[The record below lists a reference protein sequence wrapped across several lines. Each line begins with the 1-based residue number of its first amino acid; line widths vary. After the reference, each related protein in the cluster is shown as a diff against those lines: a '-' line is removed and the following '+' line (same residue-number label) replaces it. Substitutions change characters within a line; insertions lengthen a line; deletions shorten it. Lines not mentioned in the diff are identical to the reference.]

1 MTTVSYQIN
10 SSRRVCAG
18 VVALAGCLLGGTLSV
33 AHAMTPT
40 DGVPT
45 ATVNYGDLDLSTQAG
60 ALTLYRRIAAAARQV
75 CPDEDTRNLASF
87 ARSRACQAEA
97 IARAVS
103 DSHIPQLAAVYAARS
118 KHG

>member
-10 SSRRVCAG
+10 SSRRVSAG
-18 VVALAGCLLGGTLSV
+18 VVALAGCLLGATLSV

-45 ATVNYGDLDLSTQAG
+45 ATVNYGDLDLSTQDG

-75 CPDEDTRNLASF
+75 CPDEDTRNLAAF
-87 ARSRACQAEA
+87 ARSKACQAEA

>member
-10 SSRRVCAG
+10 SKRRVSAR
-18 VVALAGCLLGGTLSV
+18 VVALAGCLLAGALSAAHATIPSDSAPSV
-33 AHAMTPT
+33 A
-40 DGVPT
+40 VK
-45 ATVNYGDLDLSTQAG
+45 YSDLDLSTQEG
-60 ALTLYRRIAAAARQV
+60 ALILYRRIAAAARTV
-75 CPDEDTRNLASF
+75 CPDEDIRNLELF

>member
-10 SSRRVCAG
+10 SKRRVSAG
-18 VVALAGCLLGGTLSV
+18 VIALAGCLLTGTLSV
-33 AHAMTPT
+33 AHAITPT
-40 DGVPT
+40 DSVPT
-45 ATVNYGDLDLSTQAG
+45 ATVKYGDLDLSTQDG

-75 CPDEDTRNLASF
+75 CPDEDVRNLALF
-87 ARSRACQAEA
+87 VRSRACQADA
-97 IARAVS
+97 IARAVN